1 MTIFSVYPYSRG
13 HLHVTGPDLGDRLD
27 FETGFFTDANG
38 IDLKKHIWAYKK
50 QREIARR
57 MQTYRGEYAPGH
69 PPFPA
74 SSKAAC
80 ISTQGPLVDVQ
91 DIEYT
96 AEDDAIL
103 EKWLRENVATTW
115 HSVGTCKMGPREA
128 KGVVD
133 SKLRVYGVEALRIA
147 DLSIL
152 PHNVAANTNN
162 TAFAV
167 GERAADLF
175 IEELG
180 ISSRS

>member
-13 HLHVTGPDLGDRLD
+13 HLHITGPNIGDRLD
-27 FETGFFTDANG
+27 FETGFLTDANG
-38 IDLKKHIWAYKK
+38 IDLKKHMWAYKK

-57 MQTYRGEYAPGH
+57 MQTYRGEFAPGH

-80 ISTQGPLVDVQ
+80 VETQGPLVDVQ

-103 EKWLRENVATTW
+103 EKWLRENVSTTW
-115 HSVGTCKMGPREA
+115 HSVGTCKMAPRDK

-133 SKLRVYGVEALRIA
+133 NRLRVYGVEALRIA

-152 PHNVAANTNN
+152 PFNVAANTNN
-162 TAFAV
+162 TALAV
-167 GERAADLF
+167 GEKAADIF
-175 IEELG
+175 IEDLG
-180 ISSRS
+180 ITK